1 MTLLR
6 WGLTIAGSL
15 VGLVFGIILGMIG
28 VFATLRAEW
37 AKAGFKP
44 AGMVGIDVRVFLRS
58 QLFWSLVVISTL
70 GLGFLAGRI
79 GDSH

>member
-1 MTLLR
+1 MSSLR

-28 VFATLRAEW
+28 VFGTLRAEW

-44 AGMVGIDVRVFLRS
+44 EGAVGIDVRVFLRS
-58 QLFWSLVVISTL
+58 PLFWSIVIICTL
-70 GLGFLAGRI
+70 ALGYFAGRT
-79 GDSH
+79 GY